1 MSLLTRLFGSRDA
14 AASRNGHAAPAAD
27 DPFERRVREIGRAF
41 LDEARGHKLGLLSA
55 RFWNDKLMDWAM
67 SDEAFKVQLFRFV
80 DAFPTLTSPES
91 VYEHLTDYLSQPGVK
106 APPGLALGLKA
117 GGVMKGTV
125 AKTMAS
131 QITGMAEKFIAG
143 QDAESAVPKLRS
155 LWKDGLAFSVDLLG
169 EACISDREADEY
181 QRKYLDLVENLPRWV
196 DDFPANERSETDH
209 LGRVPRTNVSI
220 KVSSLSPRT
229 DPIAFESCIAGSMER
244 IVPILEA
251 AKKNG
256 VFINFDVESHATKD
270 LTIELFKRCCRAV
283 DFDAGLAM
291 QAYLRSGDADAA
303 DLIAWAKRENRVV
316 TVRLVKG
323 AYWDYETIHA
333 EQMGWPVPVW
343 ATKRET
349 DACFERMTR
358 AFIDSTPTTSGE
370 GGGVRLALGSHNVR
384 SIAVGLA
391 ELERRGLPAEALELQ
406 MLHGMADPLKA
417 AAVERGLRVR
427 EYVPVGDLVPGMAY
441 LVRRLLENTS
451 NESWLK
457 AGFLDNATPEELLA
471 NPARPRAAD
480 GRGGFADGR
489 ETSAV
494 DHGGSANGREG
505 SADVRKSVADARRAR
520 RHGLSAAVDADGFDP
535 PTFFS
540 EPMRDFAD
548 ARQREA
554 FAAAV
559 ASATVPNVANDATT
573 RDADRAVAAAR
584 AAFAAWRDAEPL
596 ERSRCL
602 VKAADLMRQR
612 RDELSGVVLKEN
624 AKDWRNADADVCE
637 AIDFCEFY
645 AREAVGLFA
654 PKRLGR
660 FVGELNEI
668 WHEPRGVCAVISPWN
683 FPLAIACGMTT
694 AALVTGNCVILKPA
708 EQTPGIAKLL
718 CEILWESGVPRDVL
732 HFLPGDGETVGAR
745 LTQHDGVDMVAF
757 TGSAAVGRLILK
769 AAVEFPPKGKLAK
782 HVVCET
788 GGKNAIIVDASADLD
803 EAVVGVRDSAFGFA
817 GQKCSACSRA
827 VVVESAYDA
836 FLARLVE
843 STRSLNVGDPAD
855 PGTDVG
861 PVIDDDSAQKIRSY
875 IEVGT
880 QEATLAFPPDAA
892 GLADLNKKVG
902 KPFVTPHI
910 FSDVAPNSRL
920 ATEEIFGPVLA
931 VIRAKDFDEA
941 LQIATASDYKLTG
954 GLYSRKPAH
963 LEKVRRAFRVG
974 NLYLNRSITGA
985 QVGRQ
990 PFGGFGMSGLGSK
1003 AGGREYLL
1011 QFVEPRCVTENTMRR
1026 GFAPGLEE
1034 QGQVA
1039 GGDTASLR
1047 AGV

>member
-14 AASRNGHAAPAAD
+14 ALSRNGHVAPAVN
-27 DPFERRVREIGRAF
+27 DPFERRVQEVGRAF

-67 SDEAFKVQLFRFV
+67 SDDLFKVQLFRFV

-106 APPGLALGLKA
+106 APPGLSLGLKA

-143 QDAESAVPKLRS
+143 QDARSAVPKLRK
-155 LWKDGLAFSVDLLG
+155 LWDDGLAFSVDLLG

-181 QRKYLDLVENLPRWV
+181 QRKYLDLVENLPKWV
-196 DDFPANERSETDH
+196 DDFPANERLESDH

-229 DPIAFESCIAGSMER
+229 DPIAFEKCVAGSMER

-251 AKKNG
+251 AKRNG

-270 LTIELFKRCCRAV
+270 LTIELFKRCCGAV
-283 DFDAGLAM
+283 EFDAGLAM
-291 QAYLRSGDADAA
+291 QAYLRSGDADAQNV
-303 DLIAWAKRENRVV
+303 IKWAKAEGRVV

-343 ATKRET
+343 GTKAET
-349 DACFERMTR
+349 DACFERMTED
-358 AFIDSTPTTSGE
+358 FIGSTPREAGE
-370 GGGVRLALGSHNVR
+370 GGVKLALGSHNVR
-384 SIAVGLA
+384 SIAVALE
-391 ELERRGLPAEALELQ
+391 ELENISLPTDALELQ

-417 AAVERGLRVR
+417 AAVGRGLRVR

-457 AGFLDNATPEELLA
+457 AGFLDNASPDELLA
-471 NPARPRAAD
+471 SPESIAGFQIADRTSEVGRRREIETAPDLAGRHRLSDAVAGVGD
-480 GRGGFADGR
+480 GR
-489 ETSAV
+489 
-494 DHGGSANGREG
+494 
-505 SADVRKSVADARRAR
+505 
-520 RHGLSAAVDADGFDP
+520 P
-535 PTFFS
+535 FFS

-548 ARQREA
+548 AAQREA

-559 ASATVPNVANDATT
+559 ASANVPRVANDSTT
-573 RDADRAVAAAR
+573 EDADRAISSAR
-584 AAFAAWRDAEPL
+584 AAFARWRDADPV

-602 VKAADLMRQR
+602 IKAADLMRRR

-645 AREAVGLFA
+645 AREAVGLFQ
-654 PKRLGR
+654 PQRLGK
-660 FVGELNEI
+660 FVGELNET

-718 CEILWESGVPRDVL
+718 CGILWESGVPRDVL

-745 LTQHDGVDMVAF
+745 LTEHDGVDMVAF

-769 AAVEFPPKGKLAK
+769 AAVEHPPKGKLAK

-788 GGKNAIIVDASADLD
+788 GGKNAILVDASADLD

-827 VVVESAYDA
+827 IVVDSAYDA

-861 PVIDDDSAQKIRSY
+861 PVIDDEAAQKIRSY
-875 IEVGT
+875 IEIGK

-892 GLADLNKKVG
+892 AAAAGLADLEKRLG
-902 KPFVTPHI
+902 KPFVAPHI
-910 FSDVAPNSRL
+910 FSDVPPDARL

-931 VIRAKDFDEA
+931 VIRAKDFDQA
-941 LQIATASDYKLTG
+941 LQIAVASDYKLTG

-963 LEKVRRAFRVG
+963 LAAARRAFRVG
-974 NLYLNRSITGA
+974 NLYLNRGCTGA

-1039 GGDTASLR
+1039 GGDTAALR